1 MPSPPDALAR
11 ALSADGRISVRTL
24 VGTGVA
30 AEGARRHETGA
41 LATAALGRTL
51 LGCAL
56 LGSLGKGDET
66 VQLHFSGNGPL
77 RSMVA
82 ISDADGRVRGNVA
95 EPRAEL
101 PLAGGGLD
109 VARGIGLGR
118 LSVLRYAPSW
128 REPYTGIVPIVSGEV
143 AEDLALYLTESEQT
157 PSAVGLG
164 LRLGSGGDRVEVEA
178 AGGFLAQVLP
188 GSGDAPLDR
197 LEANVAELGSV
208 SDRIFAGT
216 TASDLALRLLDGLG
230 GRLLDEAEPRFHCDC
245 ANRVERAVTLIGDD
259 ALAEHIAS
267 GEPIEVRCEFCASV
281 HLVDAERAR
290 AHGTATT
297 T

>member
-1 MPSPPDALAR
+1 LTR
-11 ALSADGRISVRTL
+11 ALSADGRISVRAL
-24 VGTGVA
+24 VGTGIA

-51 LGCAL
+51 LGGVL
-56 LGSLGKGDET
+56 LGSLGKGEET
-66 VQLHFSGNGPL
+66 LQLHFSGDGPL
-77 RSMVA
+77 RSLVA
-82 ISDADGRVRGNVA
+82 ISDVEGRVRGNVG
-95 EPRAEL
+95 EPHAEL
-101 PLAGGGLD
+101 PLAAGSLD

-164 LRLGSGGDRVEVEA
+164 LRLSANQDAVEVEA

-188 GSGDAPLDR
+188 GPGDPPLDR

-208 SDRIFAGT
+208 SERIFQGA
-216 TASDLALRLLDGLG
+216 TARDLARLLLAGLG
-230 GRLLDEAEPRFHCDC
+230 GDILGEGEPRFHCDC
-245 ANRVERAVTLIGDD
+245 ANRVERAVTLIGEA
-259 ALAEHIAS
+259 ALDEHTAS

-281 HLVDAERAR
+281 HLVDARRAQAR
-290 AHGTATT
+290 SAASAT
-297 T
+297 